1 MDDII
6 KFPQS
11 HVASRGSSDDRNTE
25 PPEERAAKL
34 AAAKA
39 RVAAG
44 NTPQCSDRPAIE
56 SYDDDDNLR
65 HAEHFR
71 FLHTRIDDCA
81 SMGLFAMAEMEK
93 HDDGRNPQLTF
104 AVYHLVEMVH
114 DLKRATITPLTRAR
128 SSHEPP
134 APIGQEAHPRR

>member
-1 MDDII
+1 MDRS
-6 KFPQS
+6 KY
-11 HVASRGSSDDRNTE
+11 GT
-25 PPEERAAKL
+25 PEERAAKL

-56 SYDDDDNLR
+56 SYDDDGNLR

-71 FLHTRIDDCA
+71 CLHTRIDDCA

-93 HDDGRNPQLTF
+93 HDDGANPQLTF

-114 DLKRATITPLTRAR
+114 DLKRHYHAAYKGEI
-128 SSHEPP
+128 EP
-134 APIGQEAHPRR
+134 